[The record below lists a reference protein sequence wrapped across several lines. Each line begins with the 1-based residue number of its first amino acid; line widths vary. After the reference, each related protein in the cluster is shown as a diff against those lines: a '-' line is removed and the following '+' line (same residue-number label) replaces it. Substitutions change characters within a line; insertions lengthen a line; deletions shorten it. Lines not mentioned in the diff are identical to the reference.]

1 MDKITNLIV
10 KIFILA
16 TTYMADIKHLFH
28 VMFALVMI
36 DLITGIWKSVKA
48 CGWCSIKSRT
58 LKRSVIKLGAY
69 TLAIIST
76 YIIEKEIILSGI
88 YVSRFVVGLICM
100 VEAASIFENL
110 SEITGNNV
118 FLKIFDSLKTYFNTN
133 KNIINQIDT
142 KKDETNA

>member
-1 MDKITNLIV
+1 MS
-10 KIFILA
+10 KIFFIG
-16 TTYMADIKHLFH
+16 TSYMANIKHLFH
-28 VMFALVMI
+28 VMAALVLI
-36 DLITGIWKSVKA
+36 DLITGIWKSVKLS
-48 CGWCSIKSRT
+48 GWKSIKSRT
-58 LKRSVIKLGAY
+58 MKRSVIKLTAY

-88 YVSRFVVGLICM
+88 YISRFVVGLICM

-118 FLKIFDSLKTYFNTN
+118 FLKIFDALKTALNTN

-142 KKDETNA
+142 KKNDEEINP

>member
-1 MDKITNLIV
+1 MNKIANSAIKV
-10 KIFILA
+10 FFLA
-16 TTYMADIKHLFH
+16 TAYMEDVKNLFH
-28 VMFALVMI
+28 VMVALVFI
-36 DLITGIWKSVKA
+36 DLITGVWKSVKA

-58 LKRSVIKLGAY
+58 LKRSVIKLTAY

-76 YIIEKEIILSGI
+76 YIIEREIIQSGV
-88 YVSRFVVGLICM
+88 YVSRFVTGLICM

-110 SEITGNNV
+110 AEITGNNV

-142 KKDETNA
+142 EKNETIG